1 KLDRERLAL
10 NVAFDRAIV
19 GRPFAA
25 LRSMYVTE
33 TNNDVAR
40 VALREENA
48 KGWREEPII
57 GFKAAKATDLWAGR
71 VAPSRHNTSAPDHV
85 FNRFR
90 SD

>member
-1 KLDRERLAL
+1 
-10 NVAFDRAIV
+10 
-19 GRPFAA
+19 
-25 LRSMYVTE
+25 MYVTE

-48 KGWREEPII
+48 KGWREEPIM